1 MPILRQITCDICGKN
16 EIEKV
21 FGEGW
26 IGWGQIHGKI
36 DDKGNTDFAL
46 CPEHLEDIFKI
57 ALELKE
63 VLNYGVD

>member
-1 MPILRQITCDICGKN
+1 MPILRQITCDVCGKIAT
-16 EIEKV
+16 EEV
-21 FGEGW
+21 FGDGW
-26 IGWGQIHGKI
+26 KGWGQIHGKI